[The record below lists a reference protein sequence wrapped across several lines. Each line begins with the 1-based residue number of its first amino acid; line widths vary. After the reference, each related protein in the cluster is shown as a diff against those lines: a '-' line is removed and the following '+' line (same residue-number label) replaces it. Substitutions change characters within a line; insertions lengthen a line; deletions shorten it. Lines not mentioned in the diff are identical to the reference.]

1 MADAPLIVTTALCQ
15 RTVIQGGGVEEK
27 TGPTNTFGSVHK
39 GESDRELYWSMES
52 GGGGRERKKK
62 KLYHSSQ
69 TFRCG
74 DEPLLILM
82 VRPLGMQIYV

>member
-1 MADAPLIVTTALCQ
+1 MSSKINMADAPLIDRTTLCQ
-15 RTVIQGGGVEEK
+15 RSVIQGGGWNEK
-27 TGPTNTFGSVHK
+27 TCPTNTFGSVHK
-39 GESDRELYWSMES
+39 GESDRELNWSMES
-52 GGGGRERKKK
+52 GGGVRKKKKK

-82 VRPLGMQIYV
+82 V